1 MEDYNTS
8 INSDLFNSDIDDLQF
23 EPEVIKSDNDE
34 ELNALLGY

>member
-1 MEDYNTS
+1 MEDYNTN

-34 ELNALLGY
+34 KLNALLGY

>member
-1 MEDYNTS
+1 MEDYSTS

>member
-34 ELNALLGY
+34 ELNTLLGY

>member
-34 ELNALLGY
+34 ELNNLLGY

>member
-1 MEDYNTS
+1 MEDYNTT

>member
-23 EPEVIKSDNDE
+23 EPEVIKSDDDE

>member
-23 EPEVIKSDNDE
+23 EPEIIKSDNDE

>member
-1 MEDYNTS
+1 MEDYNMN

-23 EPEVIKSDNDE
+23 EPEVIKSDDDE

>member
-23 EPEVIKSDNDE
+23 EPEIIKSDNDE
-34 ELNALLGY
+34 ELNTLLGY